1 MNRIARLFIFIGLS
15 CFSQII
21 TAQSKV
27 IDEVVAVL
35 GDKKILF
42 SDIQKNLLQMQEAG
56 EKIDDKAPCIILEQ
70 LLVQKLLL
78 NQAEVDSIE
87 ITDAQVENELQQ
99 RMQYFINM
107 WGSQEKLESY
117 WGKSIIEIK
126 KDTREEVREL
136 LLIRDMRRKIT
147 EGLSVTP
154 AEVRNYYKSLQKD
167 SVPYIDAEVEYNQ
180 ILIYPKS
187 SDQAVFDVREKLLDI
202 RKRIIAGESFAT
214 LAVINSEDGS
224 ATRGGDIGWISK
236 SDVDP
241 EYAKA
246 AFALKKG
253 GISRIV
259 ETAFGYHLIQCI
271 DKTDDR
277 VHTRHIIIKPKI
289 SINEKQMAIS
299 RMDSI
304 VRLVRLDSL
313 KFNEAAIRF
322 SQDEKSR
329 ISGGQA
335 VNPRGGAR
343 WELDEFSPKEYEIV
357 NRLKIGEISAPYE
370 TIDEKGNVVFKV
382 IWLKNRTN
390 PHIGNLEEDFFLFKT
405 HAMQLKENDKVNDW
419 VKNKA
424 KTTYIR
430 ISGDFQKC
438 PFSMEAWTQS
448 N

>member
-1 MNRIARLFIFIGLS
+1 MNLTARLFIILLGLS
-15 CFSQII
+15 CFSQLVS
-21 TAQSKV
+21 AQEKI

-35 GDKKILF
+35 GDKKILY
-42 SDIQKNLLQMQEAG
+42 SDIQKNLLQMQESG
-56 EKIDDKAPCIILEQ
+56 EKTDAKTSCNILEQ
-70 LLVQKLLL
+70 LLVQKLLV

-87 ITDAQVENELQQ
+87 ITENQVENELQQ

-126 KDTREEVREL
+126 KDTREEVRDL
-136 LLIRDMRRKIT
+136 LLIREMRRKIT
-147 EGLSVTP
+147 EGITVTP
-154 AEVRNYYKSLQKD
+154 AQVRAYYKNLSKD
-167 SVPYIDAEVEYNQ
+167 SVPYINAEVEYNQ

-187 SDQAVFDVREKLLDI
+187 SEQAIIDVREKLLEI

-253 GISRIV
+253 AVSRIV
-259 ETAFGYHLIQCI
+259 QTAFGYHLIQCI

-289 SINEKQMAIS
+289 SFEEKQIAIA

-304 VRLVRLDSL
+304 IRLVRLDSL
-313 KFNEAAIRF
+313 KFNEAALRF

-343 WELDEFSPKEYEIV
+343 WKLDEFSPKEYEII
-357 NRLKIGEISAPYE
+357 NNLKVGEISAPYE
-370 TIDEKGNVVFKV
+370 TIDEKGNIVFKV

-390 PHIGNLEEDFFLFKT
+390 PHVGNLEEDFSLFKT
-405 HAMQLKENDKVNDW
+405 AAMEKLENEKVNEW

-424 KTTYIR
+424 KTTYIK
-430 ISGDFQKC
+430 ISGGFEKC
-438 PFSMEAWTQS
+438 AFSIDTWKR
-448 N
+448 

>member
-1 MNRIARLFIFIGLS
+1 MNHTARLFFIFFGLS
-15 CFSQII
+15 CFSQLVS
-21 TAQSKV
+21 AQEKIV
-27 IDEVVAVL
+27 DEVVAVL
-35 GDKKILF
+35 GDKKILY
-42 SDIQKNLLQMQEAG
+42 SDIQKNLLQLQESG
-56 EKIDDKAPCIILEQ
+56 EKIDSKTPCIILEQ
-70 LLVQKLLL
+70 LLVQKLLV

-87 ITDAQVENELQQ
+87 ITESQVENELQQ

-126 KDTREEVREL
+126 KDTREEVRDL
-136 LLIRDMRRKIT
+136 LLIREMRRKVT
-147 EGLSVTP
+147 EGITVTP
-154 AEVRNYYKSLQKD
+154 AQVRAYYKSLPKD
-167 SVPYIDAEVEYNQ
+167 SIPYINAEVEYNQ

-187 SDQAVFDVREKLLDI
+187 SEQAILDVREKLLDI

-224 ATRGGDIGWISK
+224 ATRGGDIGWVSK

-253 GISRIV
+253 AISRIV

-289 SINEKQMAIS
+289 SYTEKEMAIA

-304 VRLVRLDSL
+304 IRLVRLDSL
-313 KFNEAAIRF
+313 KFNEAAQRF

-343 WELDEFSPKEYEIV
+343 WKLDEFSPKEYEIINKMKV
-357 NRLKIGEISAPYE
+357 GEISAPYE
-370 TIDEKGNVVFKV
+370 TIDEKGNIVFKA

-390 PHIGNLEEDFFLFKT
+390 PHVGNLEEDFFLFKT
-405 HAMQLKENDKVNDW
+405 AAMQKLENEKVNEW

-424 KTTYIR
+424 KTTYIK
-430 ISGDFQKC
+430 ISGGFEKC
-438 PFSMEAWTQS
+438 TFTVDNW
-448 N
+448 NR